1 MDFNQLAFWLALL
14 LSIFN
19 LWDRID
25 ARVNKAKEPT
35 KQLENRLKNLEL
47 LTSTEYTQRFAAY
60 DAHFKAD
67 LTRIERIEEGNKITQ
82 QAILA
87 LLNYTIDGNDIEEV
101 KNASKDLT
109 KYLIRR

>member
-1 MDFNQLAFWLALL
+1 MDLQQAAFWIALV

-47 LTSTEYTQRFAAY
+47 LTSTDYVQKFAAY
-60 DAHFKAD
+60 DAHFRAD
-67 LTRIERIEEGNKITQ
+67 L
-82 QAILA
+82 
-87 LLNYTIDGNDIEEV
+87 
-101 KNASKDLT
+101 
-109 KYLIRR
+109 